1 MTTTTPTDLRG
12 AGQLARWARLG
23 SAIQRQGALIALVLL
38 ILFAALRYDGFL
50 GAYNITE
57 VLRYNSM
64 FGLIALGMTFVILTG
79 GIDLSVGGVAALASV
94 LAALLSPYG
103 ALAAVAAP
111 VLVGLLIGMFNGA
124 VIARLNIAPFITTL
138 ATLLAARG
146 MALIL
151 ANNASVSVDTG
162 AGFINI
168 SLGSLFDVPLPG
180 GSFSVTIPLLVLVI
194 AYVVGAIVQKYTA
207 FGRHV
212 LAIGGNEEAARL
224 MGLPVD
230 RIKIMVYALNGAL
243 AALAGVILAALTF
256 TGLPTEGV
264 GWELSAIAA
273 VVVGGTLLTGGMGSV
288 GGTLVGV
295 LLLGLIFNI
304 LNFENGRGS
313 ISLSA
318 YWQSVIR
325 GLFLLVV
332 VIVQSRLSRRRA

>member
-1 MTTTTPTDLRG
+1 MATTTPTNLRG
-12 AGQLARWARLG
+12 AEQSARRARIGGAL
-23 SAIQRQGALIALVLL
+23 QRQGALIALLLL
-38 ILFAALRYDGFL
+38 IVFAALRYDGFL

-64 FGLIALGMTFVILTG
+64 FGLIALGMTFVIMTG

-103 ALAAVAAP
+103 PIPAVLGP
-111 VLVGLLIGMFNGA
+111 VLLGLAIGLFNGL
-124 VIARLNIAPFITTL
+124 VISRLNIAPFITTL

-151 ANNASVSVDTG
+151 ANNASVSVDSG
-162 AGFINI
+162 SGFMNI
-168 SLGSLFDVPLPG
+168 SLGSLFSIPLPG
-180 GSFSVTIPLLVLVI
+180 GEFNVTIPLLVLVV
-194 AYVVGAIVQKYTA
+194 AYIIGAVVQNYTR

-212 LAIGGNEEAARL
+212 LAVGGNEEAARL

-230 RIKIMVYALNGAL
+230 RIKISVYAVNGAL

-256 TGLPTEGV
+256 TGLPTEGL

-273 VVVGGTLLTGGMGSV
+273 VVVGGTILTGGMGSI

-325 GLFLLVV
+325 GAFLLVV
-332 VIVQSRLSRRRA
+332 VILQSRLSRRR

>member
-1 MTTTTPTDLRG
+1 MTTTTPTEIRG
-12 AGQLARWARLG
+12 SQQSARWARMG
-23 SAIQRQGALIALVLL
+23 SAAQRQGALIALVLL
-38 ILFAALRYDGFL
+38 VVFGALRYDGFL

-103 ALAAVAAP
+103 AAAAVIGP
-111 VLVGLLIGMFNGA
+111 VLAGVAIGLFNGA
-124 VIARLNIAPFITTL
+124 VVARLAIPPFIMTL
-138 ATLLAARG
+138 ATLLASRG
-146 MALIL
+146 LALIL

-162 AGFINI
+162 AGFASI
-168 SLGSLFDVPLPG
+168 SLGSLFSVPLPG
-180 GSFSVTIPLLVLVI
+180 GEFSVTIPLLILIVAYLVGWV
-194 AYVVGAIVQKYTA
+194 ALNYTR

-212 LAIGGNEEAARL
+212 LAVGGNEEAARL

-230 RIKIMVYALNGAL
+230 RVKLSVYALNGAL

-256 TGLPTEGV
+256 TGLPTEGL

-288 GGTLVGV
+288 GTTLVGV

-325 GLFLLVV
+325 GAFLLVV
-332 VIVQSRLSRRRA
+332 VIVQSRLSRRKT